1 MMIDMQASKHKI
13 AGFSLIEL
21 MIAVAIVG
29 IIAAIAY
36 PSYTSQI
43 EKGRRAECR
52 GGLLKTMQQQ
62 ERYYT
67 QLNTYAAFSAGSTT
81 ATMAAFS
88 GESLAKSACTI
99 EAGICD
105 SQALTACVQL
115 TAKPAKDSKITSLFL
130 DSQGGK
136 QCTLVGSATKVTDA
150 TTCWP

>member
-1 MMIDMQASKHKI
+1 MVDMQTHRRKA

-52 GGLLKTMQQQ
+52 SGLLKTMQQQ

-67 QLNTYAAFSAGSTT
+67 QFNQYVPFTSGSTT
-81 ATMAAFS
+81 AAITAFS
-88 GESLAKSACTI
+88 GESLARSACRI
-99 EAGICD
+99 AAGQCG

-115 TAKPAKDSKITSLFL
+115 TGEPVKADSKITSLFL

-136 QCTLVGSATKVTDA
+136 QCTLNGSATMVTDA